1 MSEPA
6 LLEVLAGAPSGE
18 ELATVVGH
26 LARGGT
32 LAYPTETVYGF
43 GGRCTAEGVERILS
57 LKGRGEDRPLLVLLP
72 GPEAAAPLRW
82 TDEARTLASIFWPGA
97 LTLVLA
103 DPDATFPV
111 GVRSRSGAVAVR
123 VSPHPFVAA
132 LLGLLQEPLT
142 STSANAPGEAPALTA
157 GDARDAARRLGAG
170 PEMLVVDAG
179 PLPPSGPSTLVDC
192 SGPEPVLLREGTIPL
207 TRLRCAIPNLHGR

>member
-1 MSEPA
+1 MSAPA
-6 LLEVLAGAPSGE
+6 VLSLSGGAPSQD
-18 ELATVVGH
+18 ELDPVVRH
-26 LARGGT
+26 LAGGGT

-43 GGRCTAEGVERILS
+43 GGRCTPGGVERILA

-72 GPEAAAPLRW
+72 GPEAAASLRW
-82 TDEARTLASIFWPGA
+82 TDEARELASIFWPGA

-103 DPDATFPV
+103 DPDSTFPA

-132 LLGLLQEPLT
+132 LLGLTREPLT
-142 STSANAPGEAPALTA
+142 STSANAPAEAPALTA
-157 GDARDAARRLGAG
+157 GDARDAAVRLGAG
-170 PEMLVVDAG
+170 AEMLVVDAG

-192 SGPEPVLLREGTIPL
+192 SAGQPVVLREGTIPL
-207 TRLRCAIPNLHGR
+207 TRLRCAIPHLHGH